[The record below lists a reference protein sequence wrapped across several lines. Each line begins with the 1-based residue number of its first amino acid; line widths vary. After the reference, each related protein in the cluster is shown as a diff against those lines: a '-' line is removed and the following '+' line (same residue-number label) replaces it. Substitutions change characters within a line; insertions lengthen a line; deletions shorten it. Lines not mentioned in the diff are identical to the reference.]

1 MGHRELVAS
10 LRREGEE
17 KVSAIRQAA
26 EAEVERFRGEATAG
40 MLAVRD
46 AFSKRQTE
54 AMAVE
59 SEKVLG
65 EAQRRAALIKLEA
78 ENRLAGRLRGMAIDS
93 LAGLRDDRYAER
105 FTLLAAELP
114 PCKWET
120 IRVNP
125 SDSELARSRFPDT
138 HIEPDCGISGGMKA
152 ATAGGR
158 MTVDNTFE
166 KRLERSWPE
175 LMPPLIQAVSRMV

>member
-17 KVSAIRQAA
+17 KMSAIRQTA
-26 EAEVERFRGEATAG
+26 EAEAERIKGEATAVR
-40 MLAVRD
+40 LAARD
-46 AFSKRQTE
+46 DFAKRRAE

-59 SEKVLG
+59 SERVLG
-65 EAQRRAALIKLEA
+65 EARRRAALIKLEA
-78 ENRLAGRLRGMAIDS
+78 ENSLAERLRVLAFGS
-93 LAGLRDDRYAER
+93 LAVLRDDRYTER
-105 FTLLAAELP
+105 FTLLIEELP
-114 PCKWET
+114 PCNWET
-120 IRVNP
+120 ILVNP
-125 SDSELARSRFPDT
+125 ADRDLARSCFPDAR
-138 HIEPDCGISGGMKA
+138 IEADGGISGGMKA

-175 LMPPLIQAVSRMV
+175 LVTPLMQAVSRMV